1 MVFRSLASP
10 LTPSASPLYQRL
22 PGGAWAMAVV
32 FRANAAVNA
41 SANSAARAATLYLF
55 LFFMVESA
63 LGFLFWL
70 RAPDKFFLAHALQF
84 FARVNNRPENCK
96 QKIKIF
102 KRIFGQRRPPLA
114 SLVWSRICLP
124 LASGARCL
132 KEGQFYSSDIP
143 VVAAVSAANPRM
155 VQATRLPLQK
165 KSAGRT
171 NAHAYSARSSG

>member
-1 MVFRSLASP
+1 
-10 LTPSASPLYQRL
+10 
-22 PGGAWAMAVV
+22 
-32 FRANAAVNA
+32 
-41 SANSAARAATLYLF
+41 
-55 LFFMVESA
+55 
-63 LGFLFWL
+63 
-70 RAPDKFFLAHALQF
+70 LAHALQF
-84 FARVNNRPENCK
+84 FPRVNNRPKNCK

-114 SLVWSRICLP
+114 SPRLEHICLP
-124 LASGARCL
+124 PASGARCL

-155 VQATRLPLQK
+155 VEATRLPLQQK